1 MAAPDLVQQLGCVWG
16 FGVSSEVSSRETGRL
31 FSPPVP
37 QNEPPGRIQ
46 RGRDRRWSPGLSW
59 VSTSDEVFRP
69 PAIAM
74 RWEDRRVRSRFC
86 FLLIACTLASAGCG
100 DVPTGSI
107 TYREHER
114 LAKDLGA
121 KPKLRAAVRKT
132 LAEKFG
138 ETVQE
143 IKIPTGTAQLAGIR
157 SGGYYLANHAK
168 RNDEN
173 IKLEEAM
180 EVEGG
185 YSLYRKHCLHCH
197 GVFGAGDGPTADF
210 LYPRPRDYRKGV
222 YKFTST
228 NPTNAKP
235 TRADLKKTILY
246 GLHGTSM
253 PGFEALMAESEIEQ
267 VIDYV
272 IFLSI
277 RGEVEQRLIDEV
289 AQADE
294 PKEGE
299 KALEDEVVNDIIT
312 TVFSSWSDDPSVS
325 RKVIPNPKVARV
337 AATPESIQRGKE
349 LFLGIN
355 RTGNKLE
362 CAGCHGPQA
371 KGNGTS
377 FIDPQVTQDVV
388 FRLKPLDV
396 AIHRLYEAKKNAS
409 ASHGDAHGSESHE
422 DPAGVLAYLKNT
434 PPVVNY
440 LREKRNMLPD
450 VPAKDFATFLDKN
463 GPEVSEAALK
473 LVPALADP
481 EFRPFLASQ
490 IDLWIKGSL
499 DDWGN
504 ALRPANLQAGVYK
517 GGRRP
522 IDLYWRI
529 AKGINGAKMPA
540 HASLLSDEQIWDVV
554 NFVLELPHDPGLL
567 KDAEALQKA
576 AGAKPAAST
585 AMATPAAH

>member
-1 MAAPDLVQQLGCVWG
+1 M
-16 FGVSSEVSSRETGRL
+16 
-31 FSPPVP
+31 
-37 QNEPPGRIQ
+37 
-46 RGRDRRWSPGLSW
+46 
-59 VSTSDEVFRP
+59 
-69 PAIAM
+69 
-74 RWEDRRVRSRFC
+74 RSRFC
-86 FLLIACTLASAGCG
+86 FLLVACSLAATGCG

-114 LAKDLGA
+114 LAKDLAG
-121 KPKLRAAVRKT
+121 KPKLRAAVKKT
-132 LAEKFG
+132 LADLFG
-138 ETVQE
+138 ENVQE
-143 IKIPTGTAQLAGIR
+143 IKVPTGTAQLAGLR
-157 SGGYYLANHAK
+157 SGGYYLANQAK
-168 RNDEN
+168 RNTEN
-173 IKLEEAM
+173 IRLQEAM

-235 TRADLKKTILY
+235 TREDLKKTILY

-294 PKEGE
+294 PKGDENP
-299 KALEDEVVNDIIT
+299 LEADVVRDIVQ

-325 RKVIPNPKVARV
+325 RKAIPNPKVARV

-355 RTGNKLE
+355 KTGNKLE
-362 CAGCHGPQA
+362 CAGCHGPQG
-371 KGNGTS
+371 KGNGSS

-396 AIHRLYEAKKNAS
+396 AIHRLYETKKNAS
-409 ASHGDAHGSESHE
+409 ASHGEGHGDAHGSAPEVKE
-422 DPAGVLAYLKNT
+422 DAAGVLAYLKNT
-434 PPVVNY
+434 PPVVSY
-440 LREKRNMLPD
+440 LREKRNLLPD
-450 VPAKDFATFLDKN
+450 VPAKDFGTFLDKN

-490 IDLWIKGSL
+490 IDLWTKGSL

-554 NFVLELPHDPGLL
+554 NFVLELPHNPGLL

-576 AGAKPAAST
+576 AGAKPAAT
-585 AMATPAAH
+585 AMTAGPAPVAAH